1 MNKKQSE
8 TTKQITVNKP
18 MANITKTRIAPTMVE
33 RTENSKRYFTEVRK
47 YNVLTKEEEVEWFDK
62 YHKETDPKEK
72 QKIRDFLI
80 NVNLRYAVRIA
91 RQYASNGD
99 NVEDL
104 ISEAN
109 IGLIQAVEKF
119 DSNRDSSFITCAA
132 FYIRRAINEYNNSH
146 GQFIKVPNMS
156 KNFSLKSKATNAFI
170 QKYQRNPTAQ
180 ELKDFINTE
189 GGYKRKIK
197 DSTDLMQVSK
207 VSIDVDESDED
218 CTCYGDLMEFN
229 KRGSSENTYAGSEK
243 YEYNKAFTRSL
254 LETLSERDRKI
265 MEYKFGLVKNDTF
278 HKEYEIQEIAEIMG
292 LTTERVRQIIENSK
306 VKLAKECKQRIGE
319 SI

>member
-8 TTKQITVNKP
+8 TTKQITVNNS

-91 RQYASNGD
+91 RQYAINGD

-132 FYIRRAINEYNNSH
+132 TVYMGSMFFKRFPSALIAKLRSAAVCIDFTMFPWRHMRTEY
-146 GQFIKVPNMS
+146 
-156 KNFSLKSKATNAFI
+156 TNAIIHYFRRKCNTFLINYEHFI
-170 QKYQRNPTAQ
+170 VFLLSKYQ
-180 ELKDFINTE
+180 
-189 GGYKRKIK
+189 
-197 DSTDLMQVSK
+197 
-207 VSIDVDESDED
+207 
-218 CTCYGDLMEFN
+218 
-229 KRGSSENTYAGSEK
+229 
-243 YEYNKAFTRSL
+243 KADGWGIYRFR
-254 LETLSERDRKI
+254 R
-265 MEYKFGLVKNDTF
+265 
-278 HKEYEIQEIAEIMG
+278 
-292 LTTERVRQIIENSK
+292 
-306 VKLAKECKQRIGE
+306 
-319 SI
+319 

>member
-1 MNKKQSE
+1 
-8 TTKQITVNKP
+8 
-18 MANITKTRIAPTMVE
+18 MANITKTRVAPTMVE

-47 YNVLTKEEEVEWFDK
+47 YNVLTKEEEVEWFDR
-62 YHKETDPKEK
+62 YHKEQDPKKK

-91 RQYASNGD
+91 KQYTSNGD

-119 DSNRDSSFITCAA
+119 DSNRDASFITCAA
-132 FYIRRAINEYNNSH
+132 FYIRRAINEYNNSQ
-146 GQFIKVPNMS
+146 GQFIKVPNIS
-156 KNFSLKSKATNAFI
+156 KNFSLKSKATNAFV

-180 ELKDFINTE
+180 ELKDFINHE

-207 VSIDVDESDED
+207 VSIDVDENDED

-229 KRGSSENTYAGSEK
+229 KRGSSANSCEGSERH
-243 YEYNKAFTRSL
+243 EYNKAFIKSL
-254 LETLSERDRKI
+254 LGTLPERDKKI
-265 MEYKFGLVKNDTF
+265 MEYKFGLVKDDVF

-292 LTTERVRQIIENSK
+292 LTNERVRQIIESSK
-306 VKLAKECKQRIGE
+306 AKLANECKQRIGE
-319 SI
+319 KI